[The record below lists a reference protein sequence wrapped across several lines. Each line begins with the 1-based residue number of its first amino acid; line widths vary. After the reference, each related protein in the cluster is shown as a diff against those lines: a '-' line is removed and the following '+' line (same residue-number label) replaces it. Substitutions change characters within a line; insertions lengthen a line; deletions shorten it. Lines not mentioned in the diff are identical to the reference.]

1 MAFWNPFAQNKNQMS
16 TTEFLK
22 SSGTSSGGG
31 RSRDGVQT
39 VTQTTPTVAPT
50 VAPTVN
56 PTVGSH
62 GGGGA
67 SRTNTATP
75 TTSTTPTSA
84 TPAINTSYQALTKSY
99 QDLMDA
105 QMANYVAP
113 TITTEVETET
123 PPTLPPDD
131 NGSGGGGGGTVGYSD
146 PSLDAYMEAIRQQNE
161 LRKQEAQR
169 AYDAAIARLNEA
181 YGRSSDGIN
190 RTADDALRQAYINS
204 QLSRKGLTEDLANRG
219 IVGGATESILAKLA
233 NSYGNNRQTIEDSRA
248 NSLNEL
254 LAAYNANVA
263 SAGNN
268 FANGISDIDT
278 DYFNQYSNALM
289 NQYNNDAKLRN
300 ALASTTRSTSTNDAT
315 DLAKQQEA
323 YRKSIVT
330 GLKNYKGDEENAIAY
345 LQNAGVPES
354 EWNTYF
360 LDAGLGAYRTPEQ
373 KTSDSLSALPMAD
386 MNSIIENLGYAKGNR
401 ATEDQVAR
409 LMQRYQDEYGFD
421 DEVARYLLAQA
432 GW

>member
-1 MAFWNPFAQNKNQMS
+1 MATEKDKWAIKNAVAN
-16 TTEFLK
+16 
-22 SSGTSSGGG
+22 G
-31 RSRDGVQT
+31 QT
-39 VTQTTPTVAPT
+39 P
-50 VAPTVN
+50 N
-56 PTVGSH
+56 L
-62 GGGGA
+62 
-67 SRTNTATP
+67 TNTLEAQKSRMKSNLAEGRYDGEAGKTALKADLAAGLIPATDP
-75 TTSTTPTSA
+75 TKNAQINQIQKQYA
-84 TPAINTSYQALTKSY
+84 TPAIDTSYQALTKSY
-99 QDLMDA
+99 QDLMDT

-113 TITTEVETET
+113 RVQTNTEVEVPET
-123 PPTLPPDD
+123 PVAPVD

-233 NSYGNNRQTIEDSRA
+233 NSYGNNRQNIEDSRA

-300 ALASTTRSTSTNDAT
+300 ALASTTRSTSSD
-315 DLAKQQEA
+315 DDFEKKQAEF
-323 YRKSIVT
+323 RKNIVST
-330 GLKNYKGDEENAIAY
+330 LKSYKGDDENAIAY
-345 LQNAGVPES
+345 LANNGIPES

-373 KTSDSLSALPMAD
+373 RTSDSLSALPMAD
-386 MNSIIENLGYAKGNR
+386 MNSIIENLGYARGNR

-421 DEVARYLLAQA
+421 DNVARYLLAQA
-432 GW
+432 GF

>member
-1 MAFWNPFAQNKNQMS
+1 MATEKDKWAIKNAVANGQTPNLTSTLEAQKYRMKSNLAEGRYDGEAGKTALKADVASGAIPATDPIKNAQINQIQKQYATPS
-16 TTEFLK
+16 AYTNAKYQDIVDSYLQRVDDYSAPIVQTTEIE
-22 SSGTSSGGG
+22 TP
-31 RSRDGVQT
+31 
-39 VTQTTPTVAPT
+39 VTPVAP
-50 VAPTVN
+50 V
-56 PTVGSH
+56 
-62 GGGGA
+62 
-67 SRTNTATP
+67 
-75 TTSTTPTSA
+75 
-84 TPAINTSYQALTKSY
+84 
-99 QDLMDA
+99 
-105 QMANYVAP
+105 
-113 TITTEVETET
+113 
-123 PPTLPPDD
+123 D
-131 NGSGGGGGGTVGYSD
+131 NGSGGNGGGTVGYSD

-233 NSYGNNRQTIEDSRA
+233 NSYGNNRQNIEDSRA

-354 EWNTYF
+354 DWNSLF

>member
-16 TTEFLK
+16 ATDFFK
-22 SSGTSSGGG
+22 SSSTQSGNG

-39 VTQTTPTVAPT
+39 VEQTPTVAPT
-50 VAPTVN
+50 VA

-75 TTSTTPTSA
+75 TTTTSA
-84 TPAINTSYQALTKSY
+84 TPAINTSYQNLANSY
-99 QDLMDA
+99 QQMMDA

-113 TITTEVETET
+113 TVQTNAEVEVPET
-123 PPTLPPDD
+123 PVAPVD

-233 NSYGNNRQTIEDSRA
+233 NSYGNNRQNIEDSRA

-300 ALASTTRSTSTNDAT
+300 ALASTTKSTSNDAT
-315 DLAKQQEA
+315 DLAKAQETF
-323 YRKSIVT
+323 RKNIVS
-330 GLKNYKGDEENAIAY
+330 GLKAYKGDEENAIAY

-354 EWNTYF
+354 DWNSLF

-373 KTSDSLSALPMAD
+373 KTSDSLSAIPMAD